1 MGYDMH
7 TVIKPEGEERAVAK
21 ANEAFHAAVQE
32 RDALPKAERGTYRQ
46 GIDQLG
52 ESPFA
57 NATPRYAEAQ
67 RKVSGALERVYAT
80 ERSYFR
86 LNIRGM
92 GMVRRA
98 MLDLGMVYETS
109 YSYTDWPDRPED
121 GTGAGIAS
129 EAMHDGSDPREY
141 ATKYYDGTEVT
152 DADIARATAY
162 HDQRTALLKDHPAGA
177 ETIPIHKFGT
187 NDGWIVTPRE
197 CLNALAAWHAT
208 PESARIDALESA
220 EITGLDW
227 DRIWKRWLA
236 FLELAAHCDGF
247 EVH

>member
-1 MGYDMH
+1 MGYDMR

-21 ANEAFHAAVQE
+21 ANEAFHAAVQK
-32 RDALPKAERGTYRQ
+32 RDALPKVERGTYRQ

-52 ESPFA
+52 ELPFA
-57 NATPRYAEAQ
+57 NATRRYAEAQ
-67 RKVSGALERVYAT
+67 RNVSAALDRVYAT

-86 LNIRGM
+86 LNIWGM

-109 YSYTDWPDRPED
+109 YSYTDWPDHPED

-129 EAMHDGSDPREY
+129 EAMYDGSDPREY
-141 ATKYYDGTEVT
+141 AAKYCNGTEVT

-177 ETIPIHKFGT
+177 ETIPVHKFGS

-197 CLNALAAWHAT
+197 CLNALAVWHAT
-208 PESARIDALESA
+208 PESARIDALENA
-220 EITGLDW
+220 EITGPDW